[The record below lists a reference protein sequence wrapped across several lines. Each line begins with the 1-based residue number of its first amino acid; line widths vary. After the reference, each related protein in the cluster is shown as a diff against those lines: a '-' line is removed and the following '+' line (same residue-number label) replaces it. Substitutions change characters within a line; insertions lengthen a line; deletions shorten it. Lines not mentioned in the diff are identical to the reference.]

1 MMQNYE
7 PITERLPSNF
17 ARVIGIVVAAGLS
30 ALLGLFLFTLL
41 RDALFDAGPTA
52 IPVALAIGV
61 FGFLCATLWL
71 LYRFCFTKRRKLTP
85 GAGTA
90 VEWFTVLASILMVY
104 QGFIVSSHFA
114 KVFLF
119 LTGILCFVQNVRML
133 KRRRAKSDV

>member
-7 PITERLPSNF
+7 PLTERVPSNF
-17 ARVIGIVVAAGLS
+17 ARVLGIVVAAGLS
-30 ALLGLFLFTLL
+30 GFLGLFLFGFL
-41 RDALFDAGPTA
+41 REALFHPSPTGL
-52 IPVALAIGV
+52 PVALAIGA

-90 VEWFTVLASILMVY
+90 VEWFTVLTSVLMVY

-119 LTGILCFVQNVRML
+119 VTGVLGFAQNVRML